1 MDWPRFGGASRL
13 FLTRVAV
20 ALGCLAECACVT
32 RPSASRAPSA
42 PALSMPV
49 QSTPTR
55 DAASSEPLATI
66 QATEATTSAHDAT
79 PTLRDDATPTP
90 SIAPATKT
98 YRSVLSVGDS
108 FNGAF
113 SLALEK
119 KFKAEGAAFSRD
131 VWVAVALSTFA
142 REPRFAKLLDKHAP
156 DLVIVNLG
164 ANDIDDH
171 EPEAQAK
178 YIRQVVALIRARACD
193 CYWVAP
199 ALWKKDSGIV
209 DVLAKSV
216 GPCRF
221 FDSRGFKVE
230 RRGDGWHPSVD
241 GGALWAEKFWT
252 FFKRES
258 DAP

>member
-13 FLTRVAV
+13 FLRRVGV
-20 ALGCLAECACVT
+20 ALACCAGCACAS
-32 RPSASRAPSA
+32 RPSTRREPTLGSSVR
-42 PALSMPV
+42 
-49 QSTPTR
+49 STPARETAR
-55 DAASSEPLATI
+55 SEPPAIAAPPANDAASTVP
-66 QATEATTSAHDAT
+66 
-79 PTLRDDATPTP
+79 DDATPTP
-90 SIAPATKT
+90 LVAPTAKT

-119 KFKAEGAAFSRD
+119 KFKAEGAAFARD

-142 REPRFAKLLDKHAP
+142 REPRFAKLLDRHGP

-164 ANDIDDH
+164 ANDIDDD

-178 YIRQVVALIRARACD
+178 YIRRVVALIRARECD

-199 ALWKKDSGIV
+199 ALWKKDTGIV
-209 DVLAKSV
+209 DVIAKSV
-216 GPCRF
+216 APCRF

-252 FFKRES
+252 FFKRNGN
-258 DAP
+258 AP

>member
-1 MDWPRFGGASRL
+1 M
-13 FLTRVAV
+13 
-20 ALGCLAECACVT
+20 VT
-32 RPSASRAPSA
+32 AAPS
-42 PALSMPV
+42 SKE
-49 QSTPTR
+49 
-55 DAASSEPLATI
+55 DAASVVAFAPQDPSPTTPPSPEP
-66 QATEATTSAHDAT
+66 
-79 PTLRDDATPTP
+79 R
-90 SIAPATKT
+90 T

-119 KFKAEGAAFSRD
+119 KFKAEGAAFARD

-142 REPRFAKLLDKHAP
+142 RDARFANLLAKHAP

-178 YIRQVVALIRARACD
+178 YVRRVVALIGSRAPACD

-199 ALWKKDSGIV
+199 ALWKKDTGIV
-209 DVLAKSV
+209 DVLARSV
-216 GPCRF
+216 APCRF
-221 FDSRGFKVE
+221 FDSKGFKVE

-252 FFKRES
+252 FFKA
-258 DAP
+258 DARAP